1 MGIFS
6 NKSSYYD
13 LLNKSIKKE
22 FDKNYCSEFNK
33 TYSLRKNRFN
43 KRNKNK
49 KYRTIK
55 LNEFPNWKTYL
66 LSRLYPDLN
75 KSWQFLFYNSI
86 DEENFENQ
94 YLFQNEMFLEDF
106 SLLNLPKLII
116 KNTNK
121 NFQFETVLFPLDG
134 EEISRCS
141 TKSLTSINNSDK
153 SETITND
160 HKNNLSCH
168 LNIEMSNE
176 IYNSINEY
184 SSYSDKEN
192 INGSNDSRNSKRI
205 AKDQKENKSN
215 IAHIKKFLVIIL
227 KQLKNELHPIT
238 RIIKEF
244 SEHFTSHINDSIS
257 KIKNNKFDALKKEII
272 KEVQHFIEVMQV
284 VLKLFYIKSINY
296 EFFISERDEFI
307 NIISYVLF
315 NQKKD
320 KKYAFYDAI
329 YKIFQY
335 SNEEKEKQLIE
346 KINSFGNLTPKEA
359 GVSPKFCL
367 DEESEKYFK
376 DYKNEKGEPEIQ
388 KKESKITKYLKN
400 KGNAIKI
407 GQENEDNIDDN
418 DDSNDEINVDKKIFT
433 KKLSKRKFSTS
444 TDYNNDEDKRKLST
458 STITFEE
465 FANSYN
471 SFKGKDKLKEK
482 IEENIDIFQTN
493 AETNISAEPKTS
505 YTTQSIPKQTINDMD
520 DIPYIKAIEYIK
532 TIKDYKVPLEKL
544 TVLALASV
552 IITNSVDKYWEK
564 EKDNLPTKFLS
575 IDADELMSI
584 YLYIIYNLKEPN
596 IYTELDFVQYF
607 TTIISKQSMVG
618 YYYTT
623 VTGCLNFISKV
634 ENKES
639 FVKSEI

>member
-6 NKSSYYD
+6 NKSSYYN

-55 LNEFPNWKTYL
+55 LNEFPNWKIYL

-75 KSWQFLFYNSI
+75 KGWQFLFYNSI

-153 SETITND
+153 SETITNYD
-160 HKNNLSCH
+160 KNNLSCH

-176 IYNSINEY
+176 IYYSINEY

-192 INGSNDSRNSKRI
+192 INGSNDSRNSKRL

-320 KKYAFYDAI
+320 KKYAFYDVI

-335 SNEEKEKQLIE
+335 SNE
-346 KINSFGNLTPKEA
+346 
-359 GVSPKFCL
+359 
-367 DEESEKYFK
+367 
-376 DYKNEKGEPEIQ
+376 
-388 KKESKITKYLKN
+388 
-400 KGNAIKI
+400 
-407 GQENEDNIDDN
+407 
-418 DDSNDEINVDKKIFT
+418 
-433 KKLSKRKFSTS
+433 
-444 TDYNNDEDKRKLST
+444 
-458 STITFEE
+458 
-465 FANSYN
+465 
-471 SFKGKDKLKEK
+471 
-482 IEENIDIFQTN
+482 
-493 AETNISAEPKTS
+493 
-505 YTTQSIPKQTINDMD
+505 
-520 DIPYIKAIEYIK
+520 
-532 TIKDYKVPLEKL
+532 
-544 TVLALASV
+544 
-552 IITNSVDKYWEK
+552 
-564 EKDNLPTKFLS
+564 
-575 IDADELMSI
+575 
-584 YLYIIYNLKEPN
+584 
-596 IYTELDFVQYF
+596 
-607 TTIISKQSMVG
+607 
-618 YYYTT
+618 
-623 VTGCLNFISKV
+623 
-634 ENKES
+634 
-639 FVKSEI
+639 

>member
-22 FDKNYCSEFNK
+22 YDKNYCSEFNK

-160 HKNNLSCH
+160 DKNNLSCH

-176 IYNSINEY
+176 IYYSINEY

-272 KEVQHFIEVMQV
+272 KEV
-284 VLKLFYIKSINY
+284 LF
-296 EFFISERDEFI
+296 
-307 NIISYVLF
+307 VLF
-315 NQKKD
+315 
-320 KKYAFYDAI
+320 I
-329 YKIFQY
+329 
-335 SNEEKEKQLIE
+335 L
-346 KINSFGNLTPKEA
+346 
-359 GVSPKFCL
+359 VSL
-367 DEESEKYFK
+367 
-376 DYKNEKGEPEIQ
+376 
-388 KKESKITKYLKN
+388 
-400 KGNAIKI
+400 IKI
-407 GQENEDNIDDN
+407 
-418 DDSNDEINVDKKIFT
+418 
-433 KKLSKRKFSTS
+433 
-444 TDYNNDEDKRKLST
+444 
-458 STITFEE
+458 
-465 FANSYN
+465 
-471 SFKGKDKLKEK
+471 
-482 IEENIDIFQTN
+482 
-493 AETNISAEPKTS
+493 
-505 YTTQSIPKQTINDMD
+505 
-520 DIPYIKAIEYIK
+520 
-532 TIKDYKVPLEKL
+532 
-544 TVLALASV
+544 
-552 IITNSVDKYWEK
+552 
-564 EKDNLPTKFLS
+564 
-575 IDADELMSI
+575 
-584 YLYIIYNLKEPN
+584 YL
-596 IYTELDFVQYF
+596 
-607 TTIISKQSMVG
+607 
-618 YYYTT
+618 
-623 VTGCLNFISKV
+623 
-634 ENKES
+634 
-639 FVKSEI
+639 

>member
-6 NKSSYYD
+6 NKSSYYN

-86 DEENFENQ
+86 DEENYENQ

-153 SETITND
+153 SETITNYD
-160 HKNNLSCH
+160 KNNLSCH

-176 IYNSINEY
+176 IYYSINEY

-227 KQLKNELHPIT
+227 KQLKNKLHPIT

-376 DYKNEKGEPEIQ
+376 DYKKEKNEPETQ

-400 KGNAIKI
+400 KENVVKI
-407 GQENEDNIDDN
+407 APENEDNIDDN
-418 DDSNDEINVDKKIFT
+418 DDSNDDMNVDKKIFK

-444 TDYNNDEDKRKLST
+444 TDYNNEEDKRKRST
-458 STITFEE
+458 SSITFEE
-465 FANSYN
+465 FAYSYN
-471 SFKGKDKLKEK
+471 SFKEKDKLKEK

-493 AETNISAEPKTS
+493 ADTNISPGPSTNYSTQMNPK
-505 YTTQSIPKQTINDMD
+505 KNINDID
-520 DIPYIKAIEYIK
+520 DIPYRKAIEYIK

-544 TVLALASV
+544 TVLALVSV
-552 IITNSVDKYWEK
+552 IITNSVDKYWEN
-564 EKDNLPTKFLS
+564 EKDNLPSKFLT

-584 YLYIIYNLKEPN
+584 YLYIIYNMKEPT
-596 IYTELDFVQYF
+596 IFTELDFIQYF
-607 TTIISKQSMVG
+607 TTIISKSSMVG

-623 VTGCLNFISKV
+623 VTGCLNFIFKV
-634 ENKES
+634 DNKES
-639 FVKSEI
+639 LIKSEI